1 MPEVKN
7 LPVGCLYEHPDNP
20 RKALGDLTELADSLK
35 ANGFLQNLMVVPAKE
50 VIAVWNALMEDP
62 DGTDPV
68 NAYVVV
74 IGHRRLAAAK
84 QAGISEV
91 PCVVASMTPQEQ
103 ARTMLME
110 NMQRSELTPY
120 EQAMGF
126 QMMLNLGDTVETIA
140 RDSGFSVSTV
150 RSRVKLLK
158 FKDKTFR
165 EATEKQIT
173 LETLSEVAKI
183 EDAKKRDKVL
193 ATYGTNNFSWE
204 LSQALTSQEAKK
216 NAPAAKAEILA
227 YATEVKEIDYVRWEH
242 VMTVNF
248 ARYVPGSATPK
259 DGTKGEFVAKIGPE
273 SASVYK
279 KSARKSRS
287 KKKSK
292 EEQEKAQEIK
302 RRETE
307 LAELTE
313 SAYKLRLDFLKNL
326 SVGKA
331 DYPKLMKHA
340 CYAMLAS
347 QIQYCGNNFTNAF
360 TAFLGM
366 KSLSHLTPRNV
377 CDSLMEEAEKA
388 KPCVKPLIA
397 AIYAA
402 YGDSK
407 NKGYWQKSYSG
418 EFPYHSPNP
427 ILDYIYGFL
436 CEFGY
441 EMSDTEKALK
451 DGSHSLLLTEDKA
464 APKETEAVTET
475 DGAS

>member
-1 MPEVKN
+1 
-7 LPVGCLYEHPDNP
+7 
-20 RKALGDLTELADSLK
+20 
-35 ANGFLQNLMVVPAKE
+35 
-50 VIAVWNALMEDP
+50 
-62 DGTDPV
+62 
-68 NAYVVV
+68 
-74 IGHRRLAAAK
+74 
-84 QAGISEV
+84 
-91 PCVVASMTPQEQ
+91 
-103 ARTMLME
+103 
-110 NMQRSELTPY
+110 
-120 EQAMGF
+120 
-126 QMMLNLGDTVETIA
+126 
-140 RDSGFSVSTV
+140 
-150 RSRVKLLK
+150 
-158 FKDKTFR
+158 
-165 EATEKQIT
+165 
-173 LETLSEVAKI
+173 
-183 EDAKKRDKVL
+183 
-193 ATYGTNNFSWE
+193 
-204 LSQALTSQEAKK
+204 
-216 NAPAAKAEILA
+216 
-227 YATEVKEIDYVRWEH
+227 
-242 VMTVNF
+242 MTVNF

-360 TAFLGM
+360 TAFLGI

-377 CDSLMEEAEKA
+377 CDSLMAEAEKA

-397 AIYAA
+397 AIYCS

-451 DGSHSLLLTEDKA
+451 DGSHS
-464 APKETEAVTET
+464 
-475 DGAS
+475 